1 MPLSTILDQMY
12 QDSLVRDKVPQKRK
26 LPNSLHLTLTNSS
39 TEGLTFEIS
48 RDSVYPSK
56 KEFETCL
63 KHFPYFT
70 GNNIIPVQCIGL
82 DGRMALRAKLPNR
95 REVAEQM
102 KFAATA
108 DAADGRLPP
117 LI

>member
-1 MPLSTILDQMY
+1 MSLSTILDRMY
-12 QDSLVRDKVPQKRK
+12 QDSLMRDKIPQRRK
-26 LPNSLHLTLTNSS
+26 LPNNLHLTLTNSS
-39 TEGLTFEIS
+39 SEGLTLEIS
-48 RDSVYPSK
+48 RDKVYPAA

-70 GNNIIPVQCIGL
+70 GKKIIPVQCIGL

-102 KFAATA
+102 
-108 DAADGRLPP
+108 P
-117 LI
+117 LE